1 MRLSVCLTYYSGLE
15 YLHACLA
22 SIRANAPACSHE
34 IIVVD
39 DASALSC
46 AETVGEAAPGTVL
59 IRNPMNLGFA
69 AANNV
74 AWRASTGEFV
84 LFLNSD
90 TKVLPGALD
99 ELVAYL
105 EAHAEAG
112 VVGPMVL
119 NGDGSFQPQCRRG
132 RLTPLSGLTYSLRLD
147 RLFPHNR
154 TVSEYLMRYTDKE
167 QTQPVRAVSGCCMLF
182 RRAVLDSGGGFDE
195 TLHQYGEDLD
205 LCYRAGNA
213 GWKVVYS
220 PGARIIHY
228 GGQGGTNVRVV
239 RSLYYFHRSLWMIFL
254 RYNTNRV
261 FHLYSWFVIL
271 MLAAR
276 FGLSASMLLLG
287 QRRAG
292 TRKGAPRF
300 ARETTPATTLSGQAD
315 EQDRMTG
322 TNGDTD
328 LSREHDS

>member
-1 MRLSVCLTYYSGLE
+1 MQLSVCLTYYSGLE
-15 YLHACLA
+15 YLRDCLA
-22 SIRANAPACSHE
+22 SICDNAPECEHE
-34 IIVVD
+34 IVVVD
-39 DASALSC
+39 DASTVAC
-46 AETVGEAAPGTVL
+46 AETVDELAPAAVL
-59 IRNPMNLGFA
+59 VRNPENLGFA

-74 AWRASTGEFV
+74 AWRASSGKYV

-105 EAHAEAG
+105 ERHAEVGA
-112 VVGPMVL
+112 VGPMVL
-119 NGDGSFQPQCRRG
+119 NADGSFQPQCRRG

-147 RLFPHNR
+147 RLYPNNR
-154 TVSEYLMRYTDKE
+154 TVSEYLMRYTDRE
-167 QTQPVRAVSGCCMLF
+167 QIQSVRALSGCCMLF
-182 RRAVLDSGGGFDE
+182 RRTVLESGGGFDK

-205 LCYRAGNA
+205 LCYRAGDV
-213 GWKVVYS
+213 GWQVVYD

-239 RSLYYFHRSLWMIFL
+239 RSLYYFHRSLWVIFL
-254 RYNTNRV
+254 RYNTNRA

-276 FGLSASMLLLG
+276 FGLSLSMLLLG

-292 TRKGAPRF
+292 TRKGAQRF
-300 ARETTPATTLSGQAD
+300 RRQKKPAVATPASERRPGSD
-315 EQDRMTG
+315 C
-322 TNGDTD
+322 
-328 LSREHDS
+328 